1 MSTIFSRRN
10 LAGVAASFVLG
21 AIALLLVAAGKGER
35 RHMSFPLIL
44 SMGSMSIYAEE
55 CGKMIADP
63 QTRQVQ
69 GSL

>member
-10 LAGVAASFVLG
+10 LAGLAASFVV
-21 AIALLLVAAGKGER
+21 AAVAWLLVAASKDER
-35 RHMSFPLIL
+35 RHMSIRLIL
-44 SMGSMSIYAEE
+44 CMGSMSIYAEE

-63 QTRQVQ
+63 QTRQVR